1 MTIKL
6 RTRPVKGNIYIKR
19 SNNTKYTIIKVSKHI
34 DNESSYN
41 LYTVEFINKDGWLVK
56 RYLANQEITNIV
68 VSNSIAG
75 IIYRDKI
82 EIVNL

>member
-41 LYTVEFINKDGWLVK
+41 LYTVEFINKDGDIETKEVRSDFFHDLYFQYNVK
-56 RYLANQEITNIV
+56 I
-68 VSNSIAG
+68 
-75 IIYRDKI
+75 D
-82 EIVNL
+82 

>member
-34 DNESSYN
+34 DNETSYN
-41 LYTVEFINKDGWLVK
+41 LYTVEFINKDGDLETKEVK
-56 RYLANQEITNIV
+56 SDFFHDLYFQYNVKN
-68 VSNSIAG
+68 N
-75 IIYRDKI
+75 
-82 EIVNL
+82 

>member
-1 MTIKL
+1 MTIRL

-41 LYTVEFINKDGWLVK
+41 LYTIKFINNEGDIETKDVK
-56 RYLANQEITNIV
+56 SDFFHDLYFQYNK
-68 VSNSIAG
+68 
-75 IIYRDKI
+75 KI
-82 EIVNL
+82 

>member
-41 LYTVEFINKDGWLVK
+41 LYTVKFINKDGDIETKKVRSDFFHDLYFQYNVK
-56 RYLANQEITNIV
+56 I
-68 VSNSIAG
+68 
-75 IIYRDKI
+75 D
-82 EIVNL
+82 

>member
-19 SNNTKYTIIKVSKHI
+19 SNNTRYTIIKVSKHI

-41 LYTVEFINKDGWLVK
+41 LYTVEFINKDGDIETKEVRSDFFRDLYFQYNVK
-56 RYLANQEITNIV
+56 I
-68 VSNSIAG
+68 
-75 IIYRDKI
+75 D
-82 EIVNL
+82 

>member
-19 SNNTKYTIIKVSKHI
+19 SNNTKYTIIKVYKHI

-41 LYTVEFINKDGWLVK
+41 LYTVEFINKNGDLETKEVK
-56 RYLANQEITNIV
+56 SDFFHDLYFQYNV
-68 VSNSIAG
+68 
-75 IIYRDKI
+75 KI
-82 EIVNL
+82 D

>member
-34 DNESSYN
+34 DKESSYN
-41 LYTVEFINKDGWLVK
+41 LYTVEFINKDGDIETKEVRCDFFHDLYFQYNVK
-56 RYLANQEITNIV
+56 I
-68 VSNSIAG
+68 
-75 IIYRDKI
+75 D
-82 EIVNL
+82 